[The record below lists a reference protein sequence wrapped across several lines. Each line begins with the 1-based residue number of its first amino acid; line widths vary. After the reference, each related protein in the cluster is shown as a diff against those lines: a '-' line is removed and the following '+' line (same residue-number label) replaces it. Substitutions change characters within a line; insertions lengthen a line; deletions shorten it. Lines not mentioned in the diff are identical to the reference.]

1 VGHAALL
8 ASALEQTLGGAL
20 PVGVRTWDG
29 GRTGPDTGP
38 TVVVNNRLE
47 ENRMGVD
54 HIVAVA

>member
-1 VGHAALL
+1 
-8 ASALEQTLGGAL
+8 LEQTLGDAL